1 MAERK
6 FAALAAL
13 RRPPEPP
20 ADEIPTSNRA
30 DAQVTLQAS
39 PVEAPRPSP
48 PPELPPPSPSVP
60 APVAASPPVP
70 APTPAAAPVPTAI
83 ASETPKGR
91 GRPPGKRSDPDWAP
105 RTILMRSQTHRRVS
119 IMLLEKDRSPDLS
132 ELVDELLQEWISKQ
146 T

>member
-20 ADEIPTSNRA
+20 QAGEMSAPDPAEVQQTP
-30 DAQVTLQAS
+30 QVAL
-39 PVEAPRPSP
+39 VEAPTPSP
-48 PPELPPPSPSVP
+48 PQAVSTSVEAPLPIPDWTR
-60 APVAASPPVP
+60 AAV
-70 APTPAAAPVPTAI
+70 PVPTAI
-83 ASETPKGR
+83 VPEIQKGR

-119 IMLLEKDRSPDLS
+119 IMLLEKDGSPDLS
-132 ELVDELLQEWISKQ
+132 ELVDELLREWILKQ